1 MKLFI
6 LVLFS
11 LLPNLVMAE
20 RNVALLAASCAA
32 CHGTR
37 GHSVGGM
44 PKLAGLDELH
54 FIKQMLQFQSGE
66 RDATVM
72 MHHASGYTEEEI
84 RLLAEY
90 FARQN

>member
-1 MKLFI
+1 MKIFFLILFC
-6 LVLFS
+6 
-11 LLPNLVMAE
+11 LLPNVVMAE

-32 CHGTR
+32 CHGTNGR
-37 GHSVGGM
+37 SVGGM

-84 RLLAEY
+84 RQLAAY